1 MRMRGIALLAGLAT
15 ACAAPA
21 ATAATMHPELAAHL
35 SGMGEHGIVN
45 LQVKSKSNQVCWTF
59 DLPTTKN
66 VTAASIHTG
75 TSKVVVLKLGKTY
88 SVKGCAKADPMVVE
102 HLETKP
108 ATYWVFVDTKGHP
121 GELRGKLFAGMA
133 HM

>member
-1 MRMRGIALLAGLAT
+1 MRFTRVALLAGVVAALAT
-15 ACAAPA
+15 GVAE
-21 ATAATMHPELAAHL
+21 AATMHPELAAHL
-35 SGMGEHGIVN
+35 SGMGEHGVVN
-45 LQVKSKSNQVCWTF
+45 LKVKSKSNQVCWTF

-66 VTAASIHTG
+66 VTATSIHTG
-75 TSKVVVLKLGKTY
+75 TSKVVVLKLGKKY
-88 SVKGCAKADPMVVE
+88 SAKGCVKADPMVVE

>member
-1 MRMRGIALLAGLAT
+1 MRLRRLTLLAGLAT
-15 ACAAPA
+15 ILVASVAAA
-21 ATAATMHPELAAHL
+21 AVMHPELAARL
-35 SGMGEHGIVN
+35 SGMGEHSIVN
-45 LQVKSKSNQVCWTF
+45 IQVKSKSNRVCWTF

-66 VTAASIHTG
+66 ITGASIHTG

-88 SVKGCAKADPMVVE
+88 STRGCAKADAMVVE

-108 ATYWVFVDTKGHP
+108 AAYWVFVDTKGHP